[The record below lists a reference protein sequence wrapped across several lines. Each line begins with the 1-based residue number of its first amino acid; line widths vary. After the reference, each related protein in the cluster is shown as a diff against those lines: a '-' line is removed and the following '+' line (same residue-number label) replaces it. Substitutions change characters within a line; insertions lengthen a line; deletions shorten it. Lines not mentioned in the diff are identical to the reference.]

1 MTDSKAPS
9 ETTNAA
15 VGVSLAFLLA
25 AFVVFMQAGQYQS
38 LGPVDL
44 ETADHLALALW
55 VAAPTAGGLAAVR
68 GSNGAVG
75 RGALRLGLIVGV
87 AAALFALGAIGT
99 GDYTCSINLPSF
111 PGAYPL
117 GCLAVGALAGEGM
130 GVGLLLSG
138 LAARRRIT
146 LLPGVLLAV
155 AATLVTSIGAG
166 ALFYDAVRCLR

>member
-1 MTDSKAPS
+1 M
-9 ETTNAA
+9 
-15 VGVSLAFLLA
+15 GVSLAFLLA
-25 AFVVFMQAGQYQS
+25 AFVLFMQAGQYQS
-38 LGPVDL
+38 LGPLDL

-55 VAAPTAGGLAAVR
+55 VAAPVAGGLAAAR
-68 GSNGAVG
+68 RSNGALA
-75 RGALRLGLIVGV
+75 RGALRLGLVVGV
-87 AAALFALGAIGT
+87 AAGLVTLTGAGT
-99 GDYTCSINLPSF
+99 GDYTCAVNLPSF

-117 GCLAVGALAGEGM
+117 GGLAVGALAGVGM

-166 ALFYDAVRCLR
+166 AIFYDAVRCLR